1 MAQQPRYGSPVL
13 VVALLVGLV
22 TGSQIYAQTLPAP
35 TGEQIR
41 QSLSGEVDTL
51 ILKYRTWDQGY
62 KEGQGNSAATTS
74 GGLGW
79 GEAGFLRDY
88 VYLYRVTRDRYWL
101 DKIVDHADRMRASQK
116 VNAAGFRAWS
126 DDAYSVNVITAAP
139 VGEVGAATLTPLSQR
154 INKRR
159 DQPDVNGHEYELSCP
174 QATAWVLRDVTAGQ
188 QVAAGEYD
196 GQKLVFK
203 QVAPGALTLTG
214 AVTPGARFAIKTVA
228 PQALEYQVHDGM
240 VTYRLAQFIEL
251 VLTTAELQAAYGEKA
266 RGYLAWLDR
275 DFLQKWEPTWREL
288 PGGEGLYAFCSSPSQ
303 RFPNYSLPHNQYLA
317 LARTWLVLGD
327 LKEFANAPLARQ
339 RATAMARF
347 YKRNLRAV
355 NGAYEWNYWDPL
367 PGEDLVRVWVEDF
380 SHGTIDVGFAIEAAA
395 RGVVFTPED
404 IKRFA
409 STYVEVM
416 WNGDQP
422 KPRFGARVNTKA
434 GDKIAWADYIE
445 LAVADP
451 RVWTLAEALFADQ
464 RQPVGMIAS
473 VLEVRRRLTDR

>member
-1 MAQQPRYGSPVL
+1 MAVLMLGLMVGGRGGAQPL
-13 VVALLVGLV
+13 
-22 TGSQIYAQTLPAP
+22 TAP
-35 TGEQIR
+35 TVEQIR
-41 QSLSGEVDTL
+41 QSLAGEVDTL

-62 KEGQGNSAATTS
+62 KEGQGNSAASTS

-79 GEAGFLRDY
+79 GEAQFLRDY
-88 VYLYRVTRDRYWL
+88 VYMYRVTRDTYWL
-101 DKIVDHADRMRASQK
+101 DKIVDHADRMKASQK

-139 VGEVGAATLTPLSQR
+139 VGEVGAATLTPPTQR

-159 DQPDVNGHEYELSCP
+159 DQPDVNGHEYELSFP

-196 GQKLVFK
+196 GQKLVCK
-203 QVAPGALTLTG
+203 EVAPGTLTLAG
-214 AVTPGARFAIKTVA
+214 AVNPGARFAIKTVA

-240 VTYRLAQFIEL
+240 VTYHLAQFIEI
-251 VLTTAELQAAYGEKA
+251 VLTTPELAATHGAKA
-266 RGYLAWLDR
+266 REYLAWLDR

-288 PGGEGLYAFCSSPSQ
+288 PAGEGLYAFCANPTQ

-327 LKEFANAPLARQ
+327 LKDFVNAPLARQ

-347 YKRNLRAV
+347 YHRNLRAV

-404 IKRFA
+404 VKRFA
-409 STYVEVM
+409 STYVDVM
-416 WNGDQP
+416 WNGDRQ
-422 KPRFGARVNTKA
+422 KPRFGARVNTKE
-434 GDKIAWADYIE
+434 GDKIAWADYFE

-464 RQPVGMIAS
+464 RQPVTMIAS
-473 VLEVRRRLTDR
+473 VLEVRRRLTAE